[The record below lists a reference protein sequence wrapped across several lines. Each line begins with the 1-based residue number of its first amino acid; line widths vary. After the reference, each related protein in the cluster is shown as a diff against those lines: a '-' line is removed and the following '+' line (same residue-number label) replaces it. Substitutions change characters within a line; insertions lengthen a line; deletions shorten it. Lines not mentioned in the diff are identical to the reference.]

1 MVFYPVSVLRYWCI
15 QLMHSYNAK
24 TIAFTEPDSIQCY
37 IPCLISVLG
46 ARSAAPV
53 GLNISD
59 ISQLL
64 LWGELKQKQV
74 DQVSKKTLR

>member
-1 MVFYPVSVLRYWCI
+1 M
-15 QLMHSYNAK
+15 QK

-37 IPCLISVLG
+37 VPWLISVFG
-46 ARSAAPV
+46 TRSAAPV
-53 GLNISD
+53 RLNVGH